1 MLHAID
7 SIPSSLIEEMINYLY
22 SSGISNYKGFKAIN
36 HIDFSIFPIP
46 LYKTY
51 FDKAKFYNI
60 AIQKIVAN
68 FAYRN
73 YEEVV
78 VLAEKYL
85 LDTKVNSHVKIARN
99 IATQYSEKNDF
110 KGRLSTFLVS
120 ENEFSIDKQKKFV
133 YLTNTNVTPNQIQ
146 LADNQF
152 YQTFSKKYPTFFKLP
167 DDISKVFHY
176 EKTCTSQD
184 SSEALSEALVLAMRT
199 FAADIDQSEVN
210 FRNRHILDQHKQQIE
225 AAKAENPEGPD
236 PSQSI
241 PAPVLLTTLPNPT
254 NYSEAMILF
263 ICKESEEI
271 NKQEQFSLMND
282 LLNKQ

>member
-1 MLHAID
+1 MLHSID
-7 SIPSSLIEEMINYLY
+7 TIPSSLIEEMINFLY
-22 SSGISNYKGFKAIN
+22 STGITNYKGFKALN
-36 HIDFSIFPIP
+36 HVDFSIFPIP
-46 LYKTY
+46 FYKTY

-78 VLAEKYL
+78 ILAEKYL
-85 LDTKVNSHVKIARN
+85 SGTKISSHLNAAKKLVE
-99 IATQYSEKNDF
+99 QYADKSDF
-110 KGRLSTFLVS
+110 KIRPSTFLVS
-120 ENEFSIDKQKKFV
+120 ENEYSVDKHKKFI
-133 YLTNTNVTPNQIQ
+133 YLTNTVVSPNQIQ

-152 YQTFSKKYPTFFKLP
+152 YQTFSKKYPTFFNLP
-167 DDISKVFHY
+167 DDIAKVYHY

-210 FRNRHILDQHKQQIE
+210 FRNRNILEQHKQQIE
-225 AAKAENPEGPD
+225 AAKAENPEGQD
-236 PSQSI
+236 PSTSI
-241 PAPVLLTTLPNPT
+241 PAPVLLTTVPNPT
-254 NYSEAMILF
+254 NYADAMILF
-263 ICKESEEI
+263 ICKESDEI